1 MFDLLFGIACLIIA
15 YWLVLYIRKKDN
27 EAFMSFVRWQE
38 MEYLKHMSEL
48 AAKGNLP
55 ESEFQEGMTYFLEDN
70 PSRQWRT
77 IGFDSPFKRIVE
89 RNTPKMNYEDYY
101 YAPTEEE

>member
-1 MFDLLFGIACLIIA
+1 MFDLLFGVACLILA
-15 YWLVLYIRKKDN
+15 YWLVLFIRKKDK
-27 EAFMSFVRWQE
+27 EARRQE
-38 MEYLKHMSEL
+38 IQHLIHLMHMSKL

-70 PSRQWRT
+70 PSMQWRT